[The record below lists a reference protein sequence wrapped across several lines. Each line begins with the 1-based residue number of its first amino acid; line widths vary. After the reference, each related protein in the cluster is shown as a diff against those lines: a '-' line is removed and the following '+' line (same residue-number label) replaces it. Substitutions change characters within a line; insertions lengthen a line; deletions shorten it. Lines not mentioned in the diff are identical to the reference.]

1 MNLVKVRRHYQITLP
16 GSLRKKFNIS
26 EGDYM
31 EVEDRNEGILI
42 KPVKV
47 IHPDQEYFY
56 TKEWQK
62 GESEADK
69 DISEGRIEELDTG
82 LKRLEDEEITKLY
95 NDVCGDQK
103 IRIDDHAL
111 AEEMLNIS
119 SIHEEE
125 EKW

>member
-62 GESEADK
+62 GESEADN
-69 DISEGRIEELDTG
+69 DISEGRVEELDTR
-82 LKRLEDEEITKLY
+82 LIMLEDEEITKLY
-95 NDVCGDQK
+95 NDVCSDQK

>member
-1 MNLVKVRRHYQITLP
+1 LEKAGNKKVKIT
-16 GSLRKKFNIS
+16 

-31 EVEDRNEGILI
+31 EIEDKNEEMLI

-47 IHPDQEYFY
+47 IPSGQEYFY
-56 TKEWQK
+56 TEEWQK
-62 GESEADK
+62 GEAEADK
-69 DISEGRIEELDTG
+69 DISEGRVEELDTR
-82 LKRLEDEEITKLY
+82 LKMLEDEEITKLY
-95 NDVCGDQK
+95 NDVCSDQMIK
-103 IRIDDHAL
+103 VDDHDL